1 MSERPASTLYL
12 ETTRC
17 ILLDRPHQTKELCR
31 MAESTPVG
39 PPIDLPILDIS
50 NPDDPAVGKA
60 VLDAATKYGFLYV
73 DSKGTDFA
81 ADDVHKAF
89 DRSKSFFAS
98 PVQEKEHCRI
108 QSNNRGWS
116 GMHSET
122 LDPEHQRRGD
132 FKEAF
137 NFGEFTTQ
145 GKAQQPLPASLAP
158 HEAEIGNFAE
168 LCTKTCNRILSLLAL
183 GLKISPSFFT
193 TRHDPTQGPT
203 GCILR
208 YLYYPSISA
217 PQTAEYDHTVD
228 VRAGAHSDYGSI
240 TLLFQRP
247 GQPGLEILTPEGT
260 WAPVPVEPRK
270 NQGGSQSQSQDQEG
284 ETEFAF
290 PPILVN
296 IGDLLSYWTD
306 GLLKSTVH
314 RVVFPVSERTG
325 ESSQD
330 RYSIVYF
337 CHPLDDTELVP
348 VPSDVVRSYR
358 EEKGAGVQ
366 EEKVGFG
373 GGAGNLEPGKRALTA
388 AEHLALRLNA
398 TYDFRQSQEGTDV

>member
-1 MSERPASTLYL
+1 MDEF
-12 ETTRC
+12 
-17 ILLDRPHQTKELCR
+17 
-31 MAESTPVG
+31 TPVG
-39 PPIDLPILDIS
+39 APIELPILDIS

-60 VLDAATKYGFLYV
+60 MLEAATKYGFLYV

-81 ADDVHKAF
+81 ADDVQKAF
-89 DRSKSFFAS
+89 ERSKSFFSS
-98 PVQEKEHCRI
+98 PVEEKEPCRI

-122 LDPEHQRRGD
+122 LDPENQRTGD

-137 NFGEFTTQ
+137 NFGEFNAQ
-145 GKAQQPLPASLAP
+145 GKAQQPLPAPLAP
-158 HEAEIGNFAE
+158 HEIEIGNFAD

-183 GLKISPSFFT
+183 GLKVPPSFFT
-193 TRHDPTQGPT
+193 ARHDPTQGTT

-208 YLYYPSISA
+208 YLYYPSISD
-217 PQTAEYDHTVD
+217 PQSAEYDHAVD

-247 GQPGLEILTPEGT
+247 GQPGLEILTPEGR
-260 WAPVPVEPRK
+260 WALVPVEPANHK
-270 NQGGSQSQSQDQEG
+270 GQSKSQSQSQDEESG
-284 ETEFAF
+284 FAF

-296 IGDLLSYWTD
+296 IGDLLSYWTE

-314 RVVFPVSERTG
+314 RVVFPMSERTG
-325 ESSQD
+325 SSSQD

-337 CHPLDDTELVP
+337 CHPLDRTELVP
-348 VPSDVVRSYR
+348 VPSEVVKSYR
-358 EEKGAGVQ
+358 EEKGAETQ

-398 TYDFRQSQEGTDV
+398 TYDFRQEQGTTAA